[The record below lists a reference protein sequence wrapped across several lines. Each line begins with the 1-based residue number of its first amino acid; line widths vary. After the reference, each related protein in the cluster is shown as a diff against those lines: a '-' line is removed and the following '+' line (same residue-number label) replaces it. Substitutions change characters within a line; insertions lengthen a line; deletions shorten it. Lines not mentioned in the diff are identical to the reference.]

1 MNFPDGAKRT
11 LFTGRMIVPPVL
23 FLLLYAFSAESNP
36 AGILFAKNGRFFDE
50 KSASYFSGRELIED
64 LQSKT
69 GLRSIGI
76 DEKGRLIYDRLEKP
90 SGGSEKMRR
99 LILGAIDDTRNFF
112 QISDYA
118 DAAGLH
124 FGRIDEGTVDLV
136 TGRVCYDV
144 GFDFTD
150 FTDAAEFSPA
160 EVLASFSPGIV
171 LFHEIDHKVSY
182 DPADPIPAGSV
193 RPDKST
199 EKTRGVIENTNIVR
213 KELDLILRDAG
224 AVSGELSGGDI
235 RLFYRTVQIPFFDR
249 SGRRVYLRWK
259 LKEDTRAVGFSGIN
273 DCAV

>member
-11 LFTGRMIVPPVL
+11 LFTGRIIVPSVL
-23 FLLLYAFSAESNP
+23 FLLLYAISAEPNP
-36 AGILFAKNGRFFDE
+36 AGILFAKNGRLFDG
-50 KSASYFSGRELIED
+50 KSASYFSGRELIND

-76 DEKGRLIYDRLEKP
+76 DEMGRLIYDRSEKP

-99 LILGAIDDTRNFF
+99 LILGAIDDPRNFF
-112 QISDYA
+112 QISDYP

-124 FGRIDEGTVDLV
+124 FGRIDEGTVDLE
-136 TGRVCYDV
+136 TGKVCYDV

-150 FTDAAEFSPA
+150 FTDAAGFSPP

-182 DPADPIPAGSV
+182 DPAGPIPAGKV

-199 EKTRGVIENTNIVR
+199 ENIRGVIENTNIVR
-213 KELDLILRDAG
+213 KELGLILRDAET
-224 AVSGELSGGDI
+224 AAGELSGGDT
-235 RLFYRTVQIPFFDR
+235 RFFYRTIRIPFFDR
-249 SGRRVYLRWK
+249 SGGRVYLRWK
-259 LKEDTRAVGFSGIN
+259 LKENPRPAAFSGVN